1 MISAWDSLTYV
12 ILYTLLMWMPY
23 MLAQFYSNGTAKLLF
38 TDGMFKKMSCARL
51 RFPSPNPRV
60 PSPDVR

>member
-1 MISAWDSLTYV
+1 MLSSWDSLTYV

-38 TDGMFKKMSCARL
+38 EGVCTCEHFIHIAHT
-51 RFPSPNPRV
+51 
-60 PSPDVR
+60 